1 MSVTLRSQVLG
12 LYSRIFRVA
21 RHWEAQDPNETKVE
35 RNYIVDEA
43 RALFRENKGLVQD
56 DEIRMRMMEAEARL
70 AMAEHYRNS
79 YPRLV
84 NLHKTLYTK
93 QEVKKIENDI
103 QKIYTL
109 SRRDEHRVGAHQRV
123 HLLPLRPVPGP
134 GQQ

>member
-1 MSVTLRSQVLG
+1 
-12 LYSRIFRVA
+12 
-21 RHWEAQDPNETKVE
+21 
-35 RNYIVDEA
+35 
-43 RALFRENKGLVQD
+43 
-56 DEIRMRMMEAEARL
+56 MRMMEAEARL

-109 SRRDEHRVGAHQRV
+109 SRRDQDEHRVGAHQRV